1 MNYTTES
8 VSDQIQNNKEK
19 TEKEQIGTSTK
30 LNIVKPKNWSNLPQ
44 TKLAKNLSEIAL
56 QVARLSKKIVQMTDV
71 SVNVT
76 QTTKLPDSVTQ
87 TTRLSENLAQMNGLS
102 ENVANIMR
110 LSENIKH
117 IRNLSGNMNLMTDL
131 TKTITQFANT
141 SSILIS
147 KTSSP
152 KKTKTINC
160 LENLKQ
166 NTELSETKAQINV
179 PAENVI
185 QSSFGNLTSDLSGN
199 KNQITDLSE
208 IDKSTLFGQRP
219 CTTIQPIPPNQH
231 QTSLRNFSV
240 EQTGTKL
247 SETVFPIL
255 SQRLI
260 EQAPPPKQKN
270 RKIMADNVR
279 KTIQNF
285 KQQIL
290 NGVSVFQQQLYK
302 HVTRKQIFKYIFENC
317 GVNKNAKSYL
327 YISRAFVKLIAKN
340 KLIELSKGIYT
351 LPGQEKKATVK
362 RLTRK
367 QKQTERLKALHK
379 KYLHKTI
386 IEKMKLFETTK
397 VKENTQL
404 SNKTKSLITSHISEK
419 PGCYETKKKRK
430 LSGTVKNRELLNE
443 NETLEH
449 INKVLDTTPNGPFL
463 DPTTICRTKQT
474 NKKTN
479 KRLERLNEENNDRIT
494 IYRPIKTIDPLNGI
508 IDSRVLQKIL
518 LQQDDLIE
526 IDILSPS

>member
-1 MNYTTES
+1 MNLSTDLPPILTPPNLPEDPLENTSKDFTTLPIQSSLPEDATMNLTTYLPPTVTQPNLPEDPLENKSKDLLTLPMQPNLPVDKTMNLSTDLPPILTQPNLPEDPLENTSKDLLTFPMQSSLPEVATMNYTTES
-8 VSDQIQNNKEK
+8 VSDQIQNNNEK

-30 LNIVKPKNWSNLPQ
+30 LTIVKPKNWSNLPQ

-102 ENVANIMR
+102 ENVANNIR

-152 KKTKTINC
+152 NKTKTINC

-199 KNQITDLSE
+199 KKQITDLSE
-208 IDKSTLFGQRP
+208 IERSTLSDQRP
-219 CTTIQPIPPNQH
+219 STTIQPIPPNQH
-231 QTSLRNFSV
+231 PTSLQNFSI

-247 SETVFPIL
+247 SETVFQVPIL

-270 RKIMADNVR
+270 RKIMADNIR
-279 KTIQNF
+279 KNIQNF

-290 NGVSVFQQQLYK
+290 NGVSVFQQQRYK

-317 GVNKNAKSYL
+317 GVKKNAKSYL
-327 YISRAFVKLIAKN
+327 YINRAFVKLIAK
-340 KLIELSKGIYT
+340 K
-351 LPGQEKKATVK
+351 
-362 RLTRK
+362 
-367 QKQTERLKALHK
+367 
-379 KYLHKTI
+379 
-386 IEKMKLFETTK
+386 
-397 VKENTQL
+397 
-404 SNKTKSLITSHISEK
+404 
-419 PGCYETKKKRK
+419 
-430 LSGTVKNRELLNE
+430 
-443 NETLEH
+443 
-449 INKVLDTTPNGPFL
+449 
-463 DPTTICRTKQT
+463 
-474 NKKTN
+474 
-479 KRLERLNEENNDRIT
+479 
-494 IYRPIKTIDPLNGI
+494 
-508 IDSRVLQKIL
+508 
-518 LQQDDLIE
+518 
-526 IDILSPS
+526 